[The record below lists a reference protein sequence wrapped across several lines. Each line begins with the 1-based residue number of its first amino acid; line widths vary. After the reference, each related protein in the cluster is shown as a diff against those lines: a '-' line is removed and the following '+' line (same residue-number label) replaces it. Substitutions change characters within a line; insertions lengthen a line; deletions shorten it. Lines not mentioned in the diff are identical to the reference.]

1 MHLKLHLIEQLS
13 FFKKKKSPWQK
24 LWIINFCHCI
34 HWTNVIASK
43 CLKLMKK
50 LRKKDFFIR
59 INETF
64 PQTSLKSWLWS
75 LATFLWSC
83 ISRAKGVELYS
94 FFGRKDENILLGL
107 YQLWKL
113 THTTILTLTLS
124 DLSVLFYLFFI
135 HSGPLMGSHK
145 SGPSCYPGWY
155 YHSYF
160 YINMT

>member
-13 FFKKKKSPWQK
+13 FFFNFPWQK

-83 ISRAKGVELYS
+83 IPRAKGFELYS
-94 FFGRKDENILLGL
+94 FFGMKDENILLGL

-113 THTTILTLTLS
+113 PRTRILTFTLLNIS
-124 DLSVLFYLFFI
+124 ILFKLFF
-135 HSGPLMGSHK
+135 HLLWATDGRS
-145 SGPSCYPGWY
+145 
-155 YHSYF
+155 
-160 YINMT
+160 

>member
-13 FFKKKKSPWQK
+13 FFFNFPWQK

-50 LRKKDFFIR
+50 LRGKDFFIR

-75 LATFLWSC
+75 LATFLWRC
-83 ISRAKGVELYS
+83 IPRAKGFELYS
-94 FFGRKDENILLGL
+94 FFGVKDENILLGL
-107 YQLWKL
+107 HQLWKL
-113 THTTILTLTLS
+113 THPTILTLILS
-124 DLSVLFYLFFI
+124 NISVLCKLFFVFI
-135 HSGPLMGSHK
+135 HSELSMGGHSMFSSHCHFWLR
-145 SGPSCYPGWY
+145 S
-155 YHSYF
+155 
-160 YINMT
+160 